1 MRTDYAVKIPY
12 ALGLIATRSTTKEV
26 TGLKDLMQQHE
37 VRIRNGMLAY
47 AELEKLRAGD
57 RSPELLASF
66 EKNQK
71 DLGYG
76 LLLKNMLECSRCKRA
91 AHSSSGKRY
100 YSNVTA
106 LFSLSVQWLLLAS

>member
-1 MRTDYAVKIPY
+1 MV
-12 ALGLIATRSTTKEV
+12 
-26 TGLKDLMQQHE
+26 
-37 VRIRNGMLAY
+37 AY

-76 LLLKNMLECSRCKRA
+76 LLLKKYAPMLLMQAEQHIQA
-91 AHSSSGKRY
+91 AVKDTIP
-100 YSNVTA
+100 NVTA
-106 LFSLSVQWLLLAS
+106 CFSLSVQWLLLAS